1 MINLDEQVKIILKGV
16 DDLIDEKDLREKLVK
31 ANKEGRQLVVK
42 LGLDP
47 SAPDIHL
54 GHTVVLRKMKQ
65 LQDLGHKVVII
76 IGDFTGK
83 IGDPTG
89 KSKTRNALTT
99 EQVLENAKTYQKQ
112 IFKVLDKEK
121 TEVRFN
127 SEWLAKLNFED
138 VVKLAAT
145 ITVAR
150 MLEREDFKKRYES
163 HTPISVHEFFYP
175 LMQGYDSV
183 AINADIELG
192 GTDQRF
198 NLLMGRA
205 LQKEFG
211 QESQVVIMMPIIE
224 GGYDSVA
231 INADIELG
239 GTDQRFNLLMGRAL
253 QKEFGQESQVV
264 IMMPII
270 EGLDGVNKMSKSLGN
285 YIGVDEEA
293 GVMYQKAMEI
303 PDELIVKYYNLV
315 TDVHPDVV
323 NKIEQDLKEDKV
335 NPRDIKMG
343 LAKEIVRLYH
353 GEEKANFAEERFK
366 SVFQK
371 GQIPSDIL
379 TVEASKENFDLA
391 QIVVDNKLVPSKSE
405 LRRLVKQGG
414 VKVNSE
420 KVNDLQ
426 EVVLEGELIVQIGK
440 KKFIKINLV

>member
-1 MINLDEQVKIILKGV
+1 MNIDEKIKIILKGV
-16 DDLIDEKDLREKLVK
+16 DTIIDEKELKEKLIK
-31 ANKEGRQLVVK
+31 AEKENRQLVVK

-65 LQDLGHKVVII
+65 IQDLGHKVVII

-89 KSKTRNALTT
+89 KSKTRVALTT

-112 IFKVLDKEK
+112 IFKVLDPEK

-127 SEWLAKLNFED
+127 SEWLSKLNFED
-138 VVKLAAT
+138 VVKLAST

-150 MLEREDFKKRYES
+150 MLEREDFKNRYQNNI
-163 HTPISVHEFFYP
+163 PVSVHEFFYP

-183 AINADIELG
+183 TIKADIELG

-198 NLLMGRA
+198 NLLMGRS
-205 LQKEFG
+205 LQKEF
-211 QESQVVIMMPIIE
+211 
-224 GGYDSVA
+224 
-231 INADIELG
+231 N
-239 GTDQRFNLLMGRAL
+239 
-253 QKEFGQESQVV
+253 QESQVV

-303 PDELIVKYYNLV
+303 PDELIIKYYNLV

-323 NKIEQDLKEDKV
+323 SKIETELKEDLR
-335 NPRDIKMG
+335 NPRDIKME
-343 LAKEIVRLYH
+343 LAKEIVTLYH
-353 GEEKANFAEERFK
+353 GEEKANLAEERFK

-379 TVEASKENFDLA
+379 TVEASKEDFDLA
-391 QIVVDNKLVPSKSE
+391 KIIVDNKLVPSKSE
-405 LRRLVKQGG
+405 LRRLAKQGG
-414 VKVNSE
+414 VKLNQE
-420 KVNDLQ
+420 KIEDLSQ
-426 EVVLEGELIVQIGK
+426 INITDEIVVQIGK
-440 KKFIKINLV
+440 KKFIKIIIK

>member
-1 MINLDEQVKIILKGV
+1 MKDKMKIILKGV
-16 DDLIDEKDLREKLVK
+16 DTIIDEKELEAKLLKAEKENRKLVI
-31 ANKEGRQLVVK
+31 K

-89 KSKTRNALTT
+89 KSKTRVALTT

-127 SEWLAKLNFED
+127 SEWLSKLNFED
-138 VVKLAAT
+138 VVKLAST

-150 MLEREDFKKRYES
+150 MLEREDFKNRYQNN
-163 HTPISVHEFFYP
+163 TPISVHEFFYP

-183 AINADIELG
+183 AIKADIELG

-198 NLLMGRA
+198 NLLMGRS
-205 LQKEFG
+205 LQKEFN
-211 QESQVVIMMPIIE
+211 QEPQ
-224 GGYDSVA
+224 
-231 INADIELG
+231 
-239 GTDQRFNLLMGRAL
+239 T
-253 QKEFGQESQVV
+253 V

-293 GVMYQKAMEI
+293 GLMYQKAMEI
-303 PDELIVKYYNLV
+303 PDELIIKYYNLV
-315 TDVHPDVV
+315 TDVHPDIIAE
-323 NKIEQDLKEDKV
+323 IEKDLKEDRK

-343 LAKEIVRLYH
+343 LAKEIVTLYH

-371 GQIPSDIL
+371 GQIPTDIL
-379 TVEASKENFDLA
+379 TVKSSKENFDLA
-391 QIVVDNKLVPSKSE
+391 QIVVDNKLSPSKSE
-405 LRRLVKQGG
+405 LRRMAKQGG
-414 VKVNSE
+414 VKVNQE
-420 KVNDLQ
+420 KVEDLSKV
-426 EVVLEGELIVQIGK
+426 ELLDELVVQVGK
-440 KKFIKINLV
+440 KKFIKIVCE

>member
-1 MINLDEQVKIILKGV
+1 MINLDEQIKIILKGV
-16 DDLIDEKDLREKLVK
+16 DDIIDEKDLREKLIK
-31 ANKEGRQLVVK
+31 ADKEGRQLVVK

-65 LQDLGHKVVII
+65 LQDLGHKVIII

-89 KSKTRNALTT
+89 KSQARKALTT
-99 EQVLENAKTYQKQ
+99 EQVLKNAKTYEEQ

-205 LQKEFG
+205 LQKDFG
-211 QESQVVIMMPIIE
+211 QESQVVIMMP
-224 GGYDSVA
+224 
-231 INADIELG
+231 
-239 GTDQRFNLLMGRAL
+239 LL
-253 QKEFGQESQVV
+253 
-264 IMMPII
+264 

-323 NKIEQDLKEDKV
+323 NKIEEDLKEDRV
-335 NPRDIKMG
+335 NPRNVKME

-353 GEEKANFAEERFK
+353 GEERANFAEERFK

-371 GQIPSDIL
+371 GQIPVDIL
-379 TVEASKENFDLA
+379 TVEVSSDNFDLA
-391 QIVVDNKLVPSKSE
+391 QIIVENKLVQSKSE
-405 LRRLVKQGG
+405 VRRLATQGG
-414 VKVNSE
+414 VKINGE
-420 KVNDLQ
+420 KATDLQ
-426 EVVLEGELIVQIGK
+426 SIEAQGELVVQIGK
-440 KKFIKINLV
+440 KKFIKIIVK